1 MTPSVRKPLGQWGL
15 RLGERGWRH
24 CQVLSGWPFATV
36 PVVGSNNNVEV
47 RDPHAVA
54 EFFERDRANIAWI
67 ECTFEQA
74 RRVGAQA
81 LVFAMRG
88 HPFEFKSAW
97 EDFLPHRLD
106 GALALSALCRLAL
119 GSGRPG
125 PGQ

>member
-1 MTPSVRKPLGQWGL
+1 M
-15 RLGERGWRH
+15 
-24 CQVLSGWPFATV
+24 LSGWPFATV
-36 PVVGSNNNVEV
+36 PVVGSNNNFEV

-54 EFFERDRANIAWI
+54 EFFERDRANIALTD
-67 ECTFEQA
+67 CTFEQA

-81 LVFAMRG
+81 LVFAMKG
-88 HPFEFKSAW
+88 DPFEFKSAW
-97 EDFLPHRLD
+97 ADFLPHQLG